1 MKNRTFKRPMFRK
14 GGPAMEGIMSG
25 IQDRELKAG
34 GGQIGGGSIYGRPM
48 GNRTGYAEPRDARGL
63 TMENIALLKELAP
76 RPVDKDLSKMLIQ
89 GGLAA
94 LSGKGATGNTLQD
107 VASAFQTPAAQYA
120 EAQAKR
126 DEYDSELGLAA
137 AKLGI
142 AQAGEEKIQQIKSKE
157 LDATDKFERSLES
170 AKKKQEYNI
179 LNPNNPQPLTGIEES
194 TLIRSNLDINSK
206 IEIVADSKYP
216 NDVQGK
222 SRAQYE
228 IVQRPYL
235 ENKLGKGAITN
246 DFNYDTQQGFVP
258 STKKSRNE
266 FLKRD
271 DVDGVILFNPL
282 SRRLEQVKGGKFVPY
297 DLKLKKQSEI
307 EKPEVE
313 KPEVEEIPGRIPQDA
328 IGRKKFF
335 DALKKRRNQRG
346 DELKKKREDKN
357 KKIKDYNEQIRLER
371 QLGN

>member
-1 MKNRTFKRPMFRK
+1 M
-14 GGPAMEGIMSG
+14 
-25 IQDRELKAG
+25 Q
-34 GGQIGGGSIYGRPM
+34 
-48 GNRTGYAEPRDARGL
+48 
-63 TMENIALLKELAP
+63 
-76 RPVDKDLSKMLIQ
+76 
-89 GGLAA
+89 
-94 LSGKGATGNTLQD
+94 
-107 VASAFQTPAAQYA
+107 
-120 EAQAKR
+120 
-126 DEYDSELGLAA
+126 
-137 AKLGI
+137 
-142 AQAGEEKIQQIKSKE
+142 
-157 LDATDKFERSLES
+157 
-170 AKKKQEYNI
+170 KKKQEYNI
-179 LNPNNPQPLTGIEES
+179 LNPGNPQPLTGIEES

-297 DLKLKKQSEI
+297 DSMSKEQPDV
-307 EKPEVE
+307 EKPKVEVE
-313 KPEVEEIPGRIPQDA
+313 KKFKQRTTREQYEKEQRERNEKFKKLFTEPKTPQDYLNNPPGRT
-328 IGRKKFF
+328 GR
-335 DALKKRRNQRG
+335 G
-346 DELKKKREDKN
+346 
-357 KKIKDYNEQIRLER
+357 
-371 QLGN
+371 

>member
-63 TMENIALLKELAP
+63 TMENIALLQELAP

-142 AQAGEEKIQQIKSKE
+142 AQAGEEKVQQIKSQK
-157 LDATDKFERSLES
+157 LDSTDKFERSLES
-170 AKKKQEYNI
+170 ARKKQKYNT
-179 LNPNNPQPLTGIEES
+179 LNPDNPKLLTGMEARALTTSGLDDSAMIV
-194 TLIRSNLDINSK
+194 NL
-206 IEIVADSKYP
+206 ADSKYP
-216 NDVQGK
+216 NDNLGRI
-222 SRAQYE
+222 RAQYE
-228 IVQRPYL
+228 ITQRPYL

-297 DLKLKKQSEI
+297 DSMSKEQPDV
-307 EKPEVE
+307 EKPKVEVE
-313 KPEVEEIPGRIPQDA
+313 KKFKQRTTREQYEKEQRERNEKFKKLFTEPKTPQDYLNNPPGRT
-328 IGRKKFF
+328 GR
-335 DALKKRRNQRG
+335 G
-346 DELKKKREDKN
+346 
-357 KKIKDYNEQIRLER
+357 
-371 QLGN
+371 